1 MSKKLLLVSLVNID
15 PKDYDYETVSE
26 EWAEYNK
33 RGILRQLS
41 SALFLYLSA
50 KSFSLQNK
58 LLNYEKLRV
67 KKKVNSL
74 TYPELFS
81 EFDKNNKKSDSNDR
95 IMILLKEL
103 IKRFNLSKYINVERE
118 LTRVVNHGTEVYKYI
133 IELPL
138 EVAVLIDVNDLIN
151 NDKIKSDINNG
162 IITISG
168 LETGGAEDLLNIII
182 KIYTGMIQQLI
193 NQNRSLILSKYHSDA
208 FEKIAE
214 EEHAYEYK
222 MVKYPP
228 CIEKALSGD
237 IPEGHRNNVLF
248 ALANFLKA
256 SVISFGNDLSKE
268 EIKEMIWQANNNM
281 PNPLPESEVN
291 SLIRY
296 HIDEKFYQNYGW
308 CSKMKEAG
316 LCEEK
321 NFSTCLRKYF
331 KRQGIKNNKSKK
343 NKKHPKKI
351 TS

>member
-1 MSKKLLLVSLVNID
+1 MVNNMTRKLLLVSMVDIN
-15 PKDYDYETVSE
+15 PNDYDYEVVKE
-26 EWAEYNK
+26 EWEEYKK

-67 KKKVNSL
+67 KKKINS
-74 TYPELFS
+74 TNYEELFS
-81 EFDKNNKKSDSNDR
+81 ENKTEDR
-95 IMILLKEL
+95 IVLVFNELL
-103 IKRFNLSKYINVERE
+103 KRFNLSNYITIEKG
-118 LTRVVNHGTEVYKYI
+118 LTSIINSGTYSKVYTVKM
-133 IELPL
+133 PL
-138 EVAVLIDVNDLIN
+138 EIAVLLDVTDMVN
-151 NDKIKSDINNG
+151 NDKMRFELSNG
-162 IITISG
+162 VVKISAT
-168 LETGGAEDLLNIII
+168 EFDSANELLNIII
-182 KIYTGMIQQLI
+182 KIYISMLQQLI
-193 NQNRSLILSKYHSDA
+193 NQYRSVIIRKYHSEV

-228 CIEKALSGD
+228 CIEKALAGD

-256 SVISFGNDLSKE
+256 SVISFGNNLSKE
-268 EIKEMIWQANNNM
+268 EIKDLIWQANNNM
-281 PNPLPESEVN
+281 PHPLPESEVR

-331 KRQGIKNNKSKK
+331 KRQGAQSKK
-343 NKKHPKKI
+343 KSNKKYSKKF